1 MKDLQISEKELKDLL
16 NLLDLLESK
25 NQVYSELWNTDLDLL
40 VIDIEENERP

>member
-40 VIDIEENERP
+40 VVDIEENERH